1 MTKPPTLSPLW
12 FLLWLAVFAL
22 PILAPAE
29 EKPAPVSHPRTER
42 VIEGWKV
49 RVDERLLSGSE
60 NEALGTTALGL
71 IEADLRRIQLLVPA
85 DRLEKLR
92 EVPIVLDLDC
102 GELKPMQYHP
112 SADWLE
118 NNGYERSLARCVHI
132 PRAAGYTD
140 PTHVFTQP
148 SCLLH
153 ELAHAFHDQ
162 VIGFGHQGVKSAF
175 ARAQLE
181 KKYEKVL
188 FIRGGERRHYALTNH
203 KEYFAEATEAWFGT
217 NDFYPFVRSELEQYD
232 PALAKVL
239 REVWGK

>member
-1 MTKPPTLSPLW
+1 MKRLPLSCLVVAALLLSSPFVAEASENPL
-12 FLLWLAVFAL
+12 A
-22 PILAPAE
+22 
-29 EKPAPVSHPRTER
+29 HPREKR

-49 RVDERLLSGSE
+49 RVDRRLLPGGE
-60 NEALGTTALGL
+60 HEALGKTALGL
-71 IEADLRRIQLLVPA
+71 IEADLRRIQILVPA
-85 DRLEKLR
+85 DRLAKLKT
-92 EVPIVLDLDC
+92 VPIVLDHEC
-102 GELKPMQYHP
+102 GDLKPMQYHP

-140 PTHVFTQP
+140 PKHVFTQP

-162 VIGFGHQGVKSAF
+162 VLGFDHQPVKSAF

-181 KKYEKVL
+181 KKYESVL

-217 NDFYPFVRSELEQYD
+217 NDFYPFVRSELEEHD
-232 PALAKVL
+232 PGLAKVL
-239 REVWGK
+239 REVWGE

>member
-1 MTKPPTLSPLW
+1 MKPFPIPCLIVVA
-12 FLLWLAVFAL
+12 LLLGTSFAQ
-22 PILAPAE
+22 ASGN
-29 EKPAPVSHPRTER
+29 PVTHPREER
-42 VIEGWKV
+42 VIEGWTV
-49 RVDERLLSGSE
+49 LVDRRLLPGGAHES
-60 NEALGTTALGL
+60 LGKTALGL
-71 IEADLRRIQLLVPA
+71 IEADLRRIQLLVPT
-85 DRLEKLR
+85 DRLTRLKK
-92 EVPIVLDLDC
+92 VTIVLDQEC
-102 GELKPMQYHP
+102 GDLKAMQYHP

-140 PTHVFTQP
+140 PQHVFTQP

-162 VIGFGHQGVKSAF
+162 VLGFDHQGVRSAF

-181 KKYEKVL
+181 KKYESVL

-217 NDFYPFVRSELEQYD
+217 NDFYPFVRSELEEHD

-239 REVWGK
+239 REVWGE

>member
-1 MTKPPTLSPLW
+1 MTKLPTHSPLW
-12 FLLWLAVFAL
+12 FLLGLAVFAP
-22 PILAPAE
+22 PIHAPAE

-60 NEALGTTALGL
+60 KEALGTTALGL
-71 IEADLRRIQLLVPA
+71 IEADLRRIQLLIPA

-118 NNGYERSLARCVHI
+118 NNGYERSLARSVHI

-188 FIRGGERRHYALTNH
+188 FIRGGKRRHYALTNH

-239 REVWGK
+239 REVWGD